1 MTTSERSTRRTSR
14 ASTSSA
20 RTPSPA
26 QMDSAAWRVKPSACT
41 ASRRSTIRSGS
52 VSRSQLQ
59 SIVARSVCCRGG
71 TPRCPADSRRNRSS
85 SRATSSCTLSARTR
99 EAASSRGSGMPSS
112 RRQSTAT
119 APASSDP
126 SVNPVAAAVA
136 RATKSWTAL
145 DCSSGGTT
153 KTASPV
159 SPSGSRLVARM
170 RSSGAVRSSA
180 AASSA
185 TGSTTCSQL
194 SSTSSR
200 RSLRSAPASRS
211 IRPIGPF
218 PRGPGGASSRM
229 PRTVMTASAGE
240 PVTSSLPGRP
250 SPASST
256 SHTPS
261 GNLSTSCAAVSTAS
275 RVLPT
280 PPGPVSVTS
289 RPEPSNRRT
298 SLTAS
303 ARPTRSVSGTGRV
316 GRPGQRRILL
326 QDRQLEGGQLGAGVQ
341 AELPRQVVSQ
351 VAVGRQCL
359 ALSPG
364 TVEGTHVRGAQSLSQ
379 RISGHQLTQLVGQ
392 QAMLAQLESSLGME
406 LQRRQPLLVQPGDGG
421 LGEFLLAEVGQRR
434 AAPQS
439 QRLDEQRRPG
449 LGVLSLVRERHQVP
463 EPLRVDRVVAG
474 PKEIARWL
482 VHHQVSAARLGLFQ
496 RPPQLRDLGL
506 QRVDRIAR
514 RPPAPQGFGQPV
526 DRHWPP
532 LLDQQTGQ
540 QIGQQRTDLQ
550 VRDLDRLPVRPP
562 HRQRTEHSETH
573 SSHRTRGARRSTVRR
588 PSADR
593 ARLSADWTA
602 DVVTNDRGM
611 CLVHANAI
619 LGLRAGRREWIGL
632 AVLTLPCLLYAMDL
646 TVLNLAVPHLSAD
659 LRPSSVQLLW
669 IVDVYGFLVA
679 GLLITMGTLGDRIGR
694 RRLLLAGAAAFGV
707 ASLLAASSTSAGM
720 LIAAR
725 ALLGVAGATVAP
737 STLSLIRN
745 MFLDPRQRTVAIS
758 VWITSFSVGG
768 AIGPLAGGVL
778 LEWFWWGSVFLLAV
792 PVMALL
798 LVLGPI
804 LLPEFRDPQAGRL
817 DLVSAGMSL
826 VAVLAVVWGLKQL
839 AQDGP
844 GWPIR
849 CWTCGCFGCPPSARP

>member
-59 SIVARSVCCRGG
+59 SIVARSVCCRCG
-71 TPRCPADSRRNRSS
+71 TPRCPAASRRNRSS

-153 KTASPV
+153 KTTSPV

-275 RVLPT
+275 RV
-280 PPGPVSVTS
+280 
-289 RPEPSNRRT
+289 
-298 SLTAS
+298 
-303 ARPTRSVSGTGRV
+303 
-316 GRPGQRRILL
+316 LL

-707 ASLLAASSTSAGM
+707 ASLLAALSTSAGM

-817 DLVSAGMSL
+817 DLVSAGMSR

-839 AQDGP
+839 D
-844 GWPIR
+844 
-849 CWTCGCFGCPPSARP
+849 